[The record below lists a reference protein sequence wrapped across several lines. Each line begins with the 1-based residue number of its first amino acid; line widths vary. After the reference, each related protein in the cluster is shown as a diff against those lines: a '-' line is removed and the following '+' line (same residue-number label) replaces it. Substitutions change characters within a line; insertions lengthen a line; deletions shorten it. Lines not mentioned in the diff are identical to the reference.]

1 MRARDALA
9 FLVPATMVAALLAC
23 TDERTNPPAADAATA
38 AATASAATSVPVPDE
53 AKWLVQGSSDERFVK
68 VASQLRGFDVAMVET
83 GYRYGE
89 LYWAGRDGNYDYAR
103 YQLQKIET
111 AIARGVERRPKREPS
126 SHALDGPKEGLM
138 RAINSRNHEDFDTA
152 FAALTTACNRC
163 HVAEKVPFVHVAPP
177 TVRTSIVHGQDAGAP

>member
-1 MRARDALA
+1 MHARDALLA
-9 FLVPATMVAALLAC
+9 IVPAVMLATSGAC
-23 TDERTNPPAADAATA
+23 TEERPKPAAPED
-38 AATASAATSVPVPDE
+38 ASASPPPSAAPSVPVPDE

-68 VASQLRGFDVAMVET
+68 IASQLRGFDMAMVET

-89 LYWAGRDGNYDYAR
+89 LYWAGRDENYDYAR

-126 SHALDGPKEGLM
+126 SHVLDGPKEGLL
-138 RAINSRNHEDFDTA
+138 RAINTRNHKDFDTA
-152 FAALTTACNRC
+152 FAALTVACNTC

-177 TVRTSIVHGQDAGAP
+177 TVRTSVVHAQDGGTP